1 MDWALST
8 QHKRVRNFCL
18 YAWREYVTWESQAVI
33 DGWHQKGP

>member
-18 YAWREYVTWESQAVI
+18 YAWREYVT
-33 DGWHQKGP
+33 